1 MLVRALAFSATIE
14 CTDTW
19 FFGDPFKLPRLTVET
34 TKKSYAL
41 NEGVLRDIGLL
52 VFRVGLTAS
61 VLIAHG
67 IPKVANILRGNW
79 DFPDPV
85 GLGPEFGLIAS
96 AGAESVCAI
105 LIALGLWTRVSAI
118 PLIFT
123 MIVATWVINAGAP
136 FLQQEKS
143 FVYLL
148 GWVLLLLAG
157 PGRYTVVNAYRDLRN
172 RA

>member
-1 MLVRALAFSATIE
+1 MTE
-14 CTDTW
+14 EHKD
-19 FFGDPFKLPRLTVET
+19 RL
-34 TKKSYAL
+34 
-41 NEGVLRDIGLL
+41 GDIGLL
-52 VFRVGLTAS
+52 VFRVGLSFS

-67 IPKVANILRGNW
+67 IPKVSNILNGNW

-85 GLGPEFGLIAS
+85 GLGPEVGLVLS
-96 AGAESVCAI
+96 AGAETVCAL
-105 LIALGLWTRVSAI
+105 LIALGILTRVSTV

-123 MIVATWVINAGAP
+123 MIVAVWLINGGAP
-136 FLQQEKS
+136 FIQQEKS

-157 PGRYTVVNAYRDLRN
+157 PGRYTVPYAYHTIRG

>member
-1 MLVRALAFSATIE
+1 
-14 CTDTW
+14 
-19 FFGDPFKLPRLTVET
+19 
-34 TKKSYAL
+34 
-41 NEGVLRDIGLL
+41 
-52 VFRVGLTAS
+52 
-61 VLIAHG
+61 
-67 IPKVANILRGNW
+67 
-79 DFPDPV
+79 
-85 GLGPEFGLIAS
+85 
-96 AGAESVCAI
+96 
-105 LIALGLWTRVSAI
+105 
-118 PLIFT
+118 